1 MRMMRMR
8 VRVKM
13 KNEDDDPLPAG
24 NLLSG
29 DQGGI
34 KPGPA
39 RGGGE
44 GDKYQKHKN
53 ELKRTGHPARRQ
65 QLLMLESLRIH
76 TSLQEPQ
83 QAAALSQFPPQRHQT
98 CSCNML

>member
-1 MRMMRMR
+1 MMRMR

-39 RGGGE
+39 RGGRGINI
-44 GDKYQKHKN
+44 KN
-53 ELKRTGHPARRQ
+53 TK
-65 QLLMLESLRIH
+65 MS
-76 TSLQEPQ
+76 
-83 QAAALSQFPPQRHQT
+83 
-98 CSCNML
+98 